1 MQRRGA
7 ALGIARW
14 SARHPWRAIAG
25 WLIFVILCLVAG
37 SAAGTRQLADADTGA
52 GQSGRAD
59 KVIASA
65 GYPTQITENV
75 LVQPRHGHD
84 DAEVRAAVAQ
94 LSRSLGGL
102 AAVRDVQPPETSADG
117 RTQLVPVTMR
127 DGGLANDDAI
137 SWAADRVPELQ
148 AVVDTVASQHP
159 SLRVEQVGDASLEAS
174 LGRQIGHDF
183 RQAGLLSLPL
193 TLFIL
198 VIAFGALI
206 AAGVPVLLA
215 LSAVAS
221 AMGLSALTSHLFPN
235 SDVISS
241 VILLIGMAVGVD
253 YSLFYLRREREERAA
268 GRTSLEAVEI
278 AAATSG
284 RAVVVSGLAV
294 MIAMSGMF
302 FSGNAEFV
310 SLGVGMMLVVAVAVI
325 GSLTVLPAV
334 LAKLGHRVDRP
345 RVPLVHRLRSKDSN
359 GRVWPAILRVVLAK
373 PAVSLVLGV
382 TVMLALAAPALG
394 MHLRTTGPEDL
405 PRSVPQLRTYDRV
418 VSAFPQEGTTHEV
431 VVWSDQPLDRAAVA
445 AGQHR
450 LESAAAG
457 QEGLFTATD
466 STTPEYSPDGKV
478 AHFSIPVSYNQSDPR
493 AREGLRVLR
502 TSLLPAAFAT
512 VPDTQ
517 TAVTGQIAEDADF
530 SSAFEAHLP
539 LVAGFVLLL
548 TFVVLV
554 LAFRSVVIAGTAIV
568 LNLLSVA
575 AAYGLLVLVFQ
586 HSWAEGLLGFHS
598 NGAVISWLPLFLFVV
613 LFGLS
618 MDYHVFVVSRIREA
632 KLRGLS
638 TEDAVAEGVTRSAG
652 VVTSAAIVMVGVFG
666 IFATL
671 SLLDFKQLGVGLAAA
686 VLLDAT
692 LVRAV
697 LLPSAM
703 AVLGRWNW
711 WLPQSWDRLP
721 HLEGGV
727 VAPGASVVAPPVPAV
742 GDHAHVV
749 EPAGES
755 ATVG

>member
-1 MQRRGA
+1 V
-7 ALGIARW
+7 
-14 SARHPWRAIAG
+14 
-25 WLIFVILCLVAG
+25 FVVLCLVAG
-37 SAAGTRQLADADTGA
+37 SAVGTRQLAATDTGS

-59 KVIASA
+59 RVIASA
-65 GYPTQITENV
+65 GYPTEITENV
-75 LVQPRHGHD
+75 LVQPKQGRD
-84 DAEVRAAVAQ
+84 AAEVARAVAQ
-94 LSRSLGGL
+94 LRTSLGRL
-102 AAVRDVQPPETSADG
+102 SVVRTVEDAQTSADG
-117 RTQLVPVTMR
+117 RTQLVPVVMQ
-127 DGGLANDDAI
+127 DGGLTNDAAV
-137 SWAADRVPELQ
+137 SWAADRVPQLQ
-148 AVVDTVASQHP
+148 AAVAMVAAAHP
-159 SLRVEQVGDASLEAS
+159 TLRVEEVGDASLEAS

-193 TLFIL
+193 TLIIL
-198 VIAFGALI
+198 AVAFGALI

-221 AMGLSALTSHLFPN
+221 AMGLSALTSHVVPN
-235 SDVISS
+235 SDALSS

-268 GRTSLEAVEI
+268 GRTSLDAVEI

-284 RAVVVSGLAV
+284 RAVVVSGVAV
-294 MIAMSGMF
+294 LIAMSGMF
-302 FSGNAEFV
+302 LSGNKEFV
-310 SLGVGMMLVVAVAVI
+310 SLGIGMMLVVAVAVI

-345 RVPLVHRLRSKDSN
+345 RVPLVHRLRSRDGR

-373 PAVSLVLGV
+373 PLVSLVVGV

-394 MHLRTTGPEDL
+394 MQLRTTGPEDL

-418 VSAFPQEGTTHEV
+418 VAAFPQQGTTHEV
-431 VVWSDQPLDRAAVA
+431 VVWSERPLDRPAVEAAT
-445 AGQHR
+445 HR
-450 LESAAAG
+450 LEAAAASDPR
-457 QEGLFTATD
+457 LFTAAD
-466 STTPEYSPDGKV
+466 TPLEYSPDGKV
-478 AHFSIPVSYNQSDPR
+478 AHFDIAVNYTQADPR
-493 AREGLRVLR
+493 AREGLGVLR
-502 TSLLPAAFAT
+502 TSLLPQAFSSLPE
-512 VPDTQ
+512 VK

-530 SSAFEAHLP
+530 SSAFKAHLP
-539 LVAGFVLLL
+539 LVMGFVLLL

-586 HSWAEGLLGFHS
+586 HTWAEGLLGFHS

-638 TEDAVAEGVTRSAG
+638 TKDAVADGVTRSAG

-671 SLLDFKQLGVGLAAA
+671 SLLDFKQLGIGLAAA

-711 WLPQSWDRLP
+711 WLPRSWERLP
-721 HLEGGV
+721 HLEGDVQVSPAGMP
-727 VAPGASVVAPPVPAV
+727 VATPVGARVGAAVAAPPVPAL
-742 GDHAHVV
+742 GDYAHLV
-749 EPAGES
+749 EPDPRDPR
-755 ATVG
+755 ATPVG